1 MGLALV
7 LRRVERWVGVRE
19 VLLVLVL
26 LRASIQPGVHDHH
39 RGSQSAASTN
49 LNMYI
54 FRDLYT
60 SSGPRQK
67 GETAVASAVVLKP
80 MVHALHL
87 PFGLKRM
94 IPIKKN
100 YFPVYNTCLLQFQI
114 CQCSVSSK
122 MKFYRD
128 ENISSSVYS

>member
-1 MGLALV
+1 M
-7 LRRVERWVGVRE
+7 ERWVGAGE

-26 LRASIQPGVHDHH
+26 LRESVQPGVHDHH
-39 RGSQSAASTN
+39 HGSQSAASTN

-54 FRDLYT
+54 FRDVYT

-87 PFGLKRM
+87 PFGLKRK
-94 IPIKKN
+94 IPI
-100 YFPVYNTCLLQFQI
+100 Q
-114 CQCSVSSK
+114 
-122 MKFYRD
+122 
-128 ENISSSVYS
+128 